1 MSIPAEPNPRLL
13 LSSPL
18 ETPLTKFHP
27 TFEKHLSRRRT
38 HATRILLTTAPSR
51 SRVNHLAAYHAA
63 MHCCDQPLRR
73 TVRRMTKVSSTLRR
87 CRLRFTI
94 RRATGGCRASVAM
107 TSL

>member
-1 MSIPAEPNPRLL
+1 MSRAEPTAAAVLPLGNDANKVSTRLL
-13 LSSPL
+13 
-18 ETPLTKFHP
+18 KI
-27 TFEKHLSRRRT
+27 LSRRHT

-87 CRLRFTI
+87 CRLQLTI
-94 RRATGGCRASVAM
+94 RRAAGGCRASVAM

>member
-27 TFEKHLSRRRT
+27 TFEKTFYLARRRT
-38 HATRILLTTAPSR
+38 RTRILLTTAPSR

-73 TVRRMTKVSSTLRR
+73 TVRRMTKVSSATLRR

-94 RRATGGCRASVAM
+94 RRATGGCRARWR
-107 TSL
+107 